1 MLTFEEKL
9 AKYAELLIGLGVNLQ
24 KGAVSAAGH

>member
-24 KGAVSAAGH
+24 KVSAETVR